1 MAARKKFTPVTISAA
16 SNKVY
21 GLAGYFT
28 DNETGFDGMPHCSV
42 HTVEITSSGAAVA
55 TITFNMGSGYGS
67 AQTLTLGAAG
77 TISQPY
83 YMPGCVA
90 IKIAIATTAC
100 TVIVDSR
107 EV

>member
-1 MAARKKFTPVTISAA
+1 MSNSKKFNKITIAA
-16 SNKVY
+16 AANKVF
-21 GLAGYFT
+21 GLNGFAT
-28 DNETGFDGMPHCSV
+28 DNGTIFDGLQSCTV
-42 HTVEITSSGAAVA
+42 HTVEITSAGAATA
-55 TITFNMGSGYGS
+55 TVTFNMGGGYGS

-90 IKIAIATTAC
+90 IKIAIATTDC